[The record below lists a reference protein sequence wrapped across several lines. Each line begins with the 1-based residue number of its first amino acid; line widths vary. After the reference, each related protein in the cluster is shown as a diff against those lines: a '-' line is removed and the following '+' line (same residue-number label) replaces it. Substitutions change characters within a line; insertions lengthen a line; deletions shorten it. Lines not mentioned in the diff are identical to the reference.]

1 MKFYRFVG
9 KNPLYKIPYGAIVKV
24 IRFYPK
30 RKVLVEYQGERIL
43 TMSYLLR
50 KIKSSNKV

>member
-1 MKFYRFVG
+1 MKYYRFVG
-9 KNPLYKIPYGAIVKV
+9 KNLPYKIPYGAVVKV

-30 RKVLVEYQGERIL
+30 RKVLVEYQGEKIL

-50 KIKSSNKV
+50 KINNKG